1 PVVDLSASDTTSG
14 VAQISYRLD
23 GGVWQPFTG
32 PFFVGPGRHVLQF
45 YSTDRAGRTGGIESF
60 DVDVDTTGP
69 VTNGAP
75 SGSRGDN
82 GWFVSDVSITLS
94 ASDPGSGVAAIEY
107 RIDGGAWH
115 LYEGPLLLSQGGAHV
130 VEFAATDVAGNRESV
145 ERIELDIDGSAPY
158 FQSLSPS

>member
-1 PVVDLSASDTTSG
+1 
-14 VAQISYRLD
+14 
-23 GGVWQPFTG
+23 
-32 PFFVGPGRHVLQF
+32 
-45 YSTDRAGRTGGIESF
+45 
-60 DVDVDTTGP
+60 
-69 VTNGAP
+69 
-75 SGSRGDN
+75 GSRGDN

-158 FQSLSPS
+158 FQSLSPSGGTDVSPVRITWDAADTDSGIAGYEIRIDGGSFSAIGTAREIFLNLSDGRHVIEVKAVDRAGRSTTETLS